1 MKNLPEVITFRITSK
16 CNYNCKYCLSPK
28 KIEELELDS
37 LSKIFELLFKNG
49 AKAIVLTGGEPTIR
63 KDFIEIIKEIKK
75 NNLKIFL
82 DTNGSFFFK
91 YKKVIDENVEVL
103 GLPMDFSNWSYRDKG
118 QMETILKILEYYKNK
133 EEKPIIRIGTVVTKE
148 NYKEL
153 NKIAE
158 LLRKYSIDIWKIYEF
173 LPQNINAINNK
184 ASLQISPED
193 FEQVTREIKEKFSD
207 FFKITIS
214 KRKNRNKAYF
224 FINPD
229 GTVFMPLDNPDICKE
244 EIIGNIFD
252 EEIVEKWEKFISK
265 ENYLQNIRDT
275 FDKSL

>member
-63 KDFIEIIKEIKK
+63 KDFIEITKEIKK

-158 LLRKYSIDIWKIYEF
+158 LLRNYSIDIWKIYEF

-229 GTVFMPLDNPDICKE
+229 GTVFMPLDSPDICKE

>member
-158 LLRKYSIDIWKIYEF
+158 LLRNYSIDIWKIYEF